1 MRKLVMLIGSFLLLL
16 VGCSNEAYEQ
26 AMSEGVA
33 ALEKEDYAKA
43 KASFA
48 RALEEKADDEE
59 AKVLLKQTEYI
70 QEAVEKME
78 NGDLDTAADAAQ
90 MVIDLEDEST
100 LLVELAKEIQEEIEI
115 YKEKYKEYIASYE
128 EAKKQYDSEEYDD
141 AIVILEAVLEEEMEH
156 TFFEQVKLDF
166 EDLLEEVKAAKEEAI
181 LAAEEEEKRKVEEEA
196 KQKQEEEQKASAQ
209 GIGELAGYWLNKENN
224 IACHITSSYMHC
236 AMPYSDFITHHEIS
250 DITHINATEV
260 EITIPGE
267 APFILKLSDN
277 NGTLHTPAYAYQRV
291 SKEEANAIFDG
302 HYELQ

>member
-78 NGDLDTAADAAQ
+78 NGDLDTAADTAQ

-156 TFFEQVKLDF
+156 TF
-166 EDLLEEVKAAKEEAI
+166 
-181 LAAEEEEKRKVEEEA
+181 
-196 KQKQEEEQKASAQ
+196 
-209 GIGELAGYWLNKENN
+209 LN
-224 IACHITSSYMHC
+224 
-236 AMPYSDFITHHEIS
+236 
-250 DITHINATEV
+250 
-260 EITIPGE
+260 
-267 APFILKLSDN
+267 
-277 NGTLHTPAYAYQRV
+277 R
-291 SKEEANAIFDG
+291 
-302 HYELQ
+302 